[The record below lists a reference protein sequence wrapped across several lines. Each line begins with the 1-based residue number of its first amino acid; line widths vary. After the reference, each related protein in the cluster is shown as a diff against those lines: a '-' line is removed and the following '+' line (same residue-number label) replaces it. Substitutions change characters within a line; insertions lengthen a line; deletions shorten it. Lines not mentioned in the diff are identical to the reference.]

1 MDSGKLMAA
10 TVVHADDGLEYV
22 LVVDDEPVVRRFAAR
37 ALVESGFGVHEAG
50 DGAMALELIRSGGIQ
65 ASVVVCDIVMPRMN
79 GVQLLES
86 LAVLRPGLPIILMS
100 GYGAAE
106 LAKRGIASPC
116 AVLAKPFPAE
126 LLVAEVRRCIRVR

>member
-1 MDSGKLMAA
+1 
-10 TVVHADDGLEYV
+10 
-22 LVVDDEPVVRRFAAR
+22 
-37 ALVESGFGVHEAG
+37 
-50 DGAMALELIRSGGIQ
+50 MALELIRSGGIQ

>member
-1 MDSGKLMAA
+1 
-10 TVVHADDGLEYV
+10 
-22 LVVDDEPVVRRFAAR
+22 
-37 ALVESGFGVHEAG
+37 
-50 DGAMALELIRSGGIQ
+50 
-65 ASVVVCDIVMPRMN
+65 VMPRMN

-86 LAVLRPGLPIILMS
+86 LSAFRPRLPVILMS

-126 LLVAEVRRCIRVR
+126 VLVAEVRRCILRQIK